1 MTPCFPH
8 GMRYQFNSVK
18 LKGGW
23 LKVPAAPCT
32 SEDNIMLC
40 LEDVMIRK
48 EFFEVAIMRLYFQ
61 T

>member
-1 MTPCFPH
+1 MIPCFPH
-8 GMRYQFNSVK
+8 DMRYQFNSVN

-32 SEDNIMLC
+32 SEGKIMMC
-40 LEDVMIRK
+40 LEDVMIWK
-48 EFFEVAIMRLYFQ
+48 EFFDVAVMRLFFQ